1 MNATPDNTLADPE
14 QKQAMSLIRPA
25 LREYRT
31 WGIDSS
37 RWKGFEPRP
46 DDIIVATYPKCGTTW
61 MQQIVSS
68 LIFQDA
74 TSRPLLDIAP
84 FIGGRH
90 FGDPEAIYAT
100 INEQK
105 HRRFLKSHEPLDGIP
120 IYDEI
125 RYIHVARDGRDTAM
139 SLHNQWI
146 NFNDQARQRF
156 DRIGLSDP
164 AIGRP
169 FPAIPTEPAETFR
182 FWLSRSEIPDQTDG
196 AVGLS
201 FFDFEVTYW
210 AERKR
215 SNLLMVNY
223 CDLLADLDGEMRRVS
238 AFLDIPVKEEV
249 WPALVKAAQFSEMR
263 ASADKIMPHLNRSLL
278 GGAQGFFH
286 AGTNGRW
293 RNVLTPEDLAA
304 YDAKLRAK
312 FSPAL
317 AAWIEGGRRAAG
329 DPRLL
334 PE

>member
-14 QKQAMSLIRPA
+14 QKQAVSLIRPA

-46 DDIIVATYPKCGTTW
+46 DDIIVATYPKWGTTW

-169 FPAIPTEPAETFR
+169 LPAIPTEPAETFR

-223 CDLLADLDGEMRRVS
+223 CDLLADLDGEMRVYR
-238 AFLDIPVKEEV
+238 
-249 WPALVKAAQFSEMR
+249 
-263 ASADKIMPHLNRSLL
+263 RSSTFPSKRRC
-278 GGAQGFFH
+278 GP
-286 AGTNGRW
+286 RW
-293 RNVLTPEDLAA
+293 
-304 YDAKLRAK
+304 
-312 FSPAL
+312 
-317 AAWIEGGRRAAG
+317 
-329 DPRLL
+329 
-334 PE
+334 

>member
-1 MNATPDNTLADPE
+1 MNATPDNPLADPE
-14 QKQAMSLIRPA
+14 QNQAMSLIRPV

-31 WGIDSS
+31 WTTDSS
-37 RWKGFEPRP
+37 RWKDFEPRP

-74 TSRPLLDIAP
+74 TSRPLMDIAP
-84 FIGGRH
+84 WISGR
-90 FGDPEAIYAT
+90 FFDPAAIYAT
-100 INEQK
+100 INGQK
-105 HRRFLKSHEPLDGIP
+105 HRRSLKSHEPLDGIP
-120 IYDEI
+120 LYDEI
-125 RYIHVARDGRDTAM
+125 RYIHVARDGRDTVM
-139 SLHNQWI
+139 SLHNQWST
-146 NFNDQARQRF
+146 FNDQARQRF

-169 FPAIPTEPAETFR
+169 FPAIPTEPADAFR
-182 FWLSRSEIPDQTDG
+182 FWLTRSEIPGQSDG
-196 AVGLS
+196 AIGLS
-201 FFDFEVTYW
+201 YFDFEVTYW

-238 AFLDIPVKEEV
+238 AFLDIPVNEEV

-263 ASADKIMPHLNRSLL
+263 ASADEIMPNLNRSRV
-278 GGAQGFFH
+278 GGAQAFFH

-304 YDAKLRAK
+304 YDSKLRAK
-312 FSPAL
+312 FSPVL

-334 PE
+334 PD